1 MPKEWAAYTRA
12 NEFEASQKQA
22 LHELALQR
30 MNQEAAKNF
39 DAATIY
45 QASNRSA
52 YLSEYK
58 RVPDGFEA
66 ALPSGVTLHTT
77 YFSHADGHR
86 EVIDIPSL
94 YGLKDVLDHE
104 MPGVVQGASP
114 LPFIALRYAW
124 LPSDADALRTGT
136 DGRNT
141 VFIAMEA
148 TRARKIAEEYR
159 DVGARRAVADIFV
172 RIEKCQHEQPG
183 TYALTA
189 RGLRAV
195 HGAFE
200 QRILRDRGKPEAQVA
215 GDGMALAGTMN
226 R

>member
-1 MPKEWAAYTRA
+1 MAVAGLLQPACGANKATYPEINIRTLASAKVQLCKGFAENTVDYYMRTQMPREWAAYTRA

-77 YFSHADGHR
+77 YFTHADGHR

-104 MPGVVQGASP
+104 MPAWCKVHRRCRSSRFGMRGCHRIANDGDKRVILLLNILSQEQRVSFPLESVRKERRSSVAS
-114 LPFIALRYAW
+114 A
-124 LPSDADALRTGT
+124 G
-136 DGRNT
+136 
-141 VFIAMEA
+141 
-148 TRARKIAEEYR
+148 
-159 DVGARRAVADIFV
+159 VGA
-172 RIEKCQHEQPG
+172 
-183 TYALTA
+183 
-189 RGLRAV
+189 
-195 HGAFE
+195 
-200 QRILRDRGKPEAQVA
+200 A
-215 GDGMALAGTMN
+215 GFG
-226 R
+226 